1 MTAVV
6 DVAAEEEVAARLR
19 RLVDRALGEDVL
31 AEPDVGHAVLVVTD
45 TLAAILGAAAEPDVA
60 AFAGAAP
67 HIGGH
72 GASTV
77 LATGARTSPYAAA
90 LANGQAAVRLELDEG
105 NQFAANHPAAHTL
118 PAVLAVAEEL
128 DAPGSAFLAAGAAA
142 YEVAVRVGRGTRLRR
157 AVHPFGTTMACGAA
171 VGVARLRGL
180 DLDTTV
186 RAVQIA
192 AALTPASTQRAAN
205 TGATVR
211 NAITGVTAAS
221 GVLAVELAGTG
232 TTADVRALHTVYG
245 EVLGEAFDDRALDD
259 GLGELR
265 YLSRNYLKLHA
276 CSRWNHAPIEAL
288 AALVDEHGIRVDD
301 VESVEVATYDPASRL
316 DGTAPTSGFG
326 GKHSI
331 PYSLA
336 ARLLLGH
343 NGIAA
348 YTDEV
353 AADPAL
359 RDLMAR
365 VRVVEDPALTHLTP
379 AVRAARV
386 TVRLHDGRTLIAE
399 EDRAPGGFDRPY
411 DRTTLRAKH
420 DELLGRTLL
429 GPAASAVLRWCE
441 ELPRA
446 DSIRGLDRLVAA
458 RA

>member
-1 MTAVV
+1 MT
-6 DVAAEEEVAARLR
+6 RLR
-19 RLVDRALGEDVL
+19 GLVDWALGDDVL
-31 AEPDVGHAVLVVTD
+31 AEADEEHAVLVVTD
-45 TLAAILGAAAEPDVA
+45 TVAAIVGAAVEPEVAGFGAAAPHLGGR
-60 AFAGAAP
+60 GAA
-67 HIGGH
+67 
-72 GASTV
+72 TV

-105 NQFAANHPAAHTL
+105 NQFAANHPGAHTL

-128 DAPGSAFLAAGAAA
+128 DAGGPAFLAAGAAA
-142 YEVAVRVGRGTRLRR
+142 YEVAVRVAAGTHLRR

-180 DLDTTV
+180 DADTTV
-186 RAVQIA
+186 RAVRIA

-205 TGATVR
+205 NGATVR

-221 GVLAVELAGTG
+221 GVLAVELATTG
-232 TTADVRALHTVYG
+232 TTADPRALDTVYG
-245 EVLGEAFDDRALDD
+245 EVLGDDFDDSRLDD

-265 YLSRNYLKLHA
+265 YLTRNYVKLHA

-288 AALVDEHGIRVDD
+288 AALVAEHGAAAAD
-301 VESVEVATYDPASRL
+301 VESVEVATYDPATRL

-331 PYSLA
+331 PYSMA
-336 ARLLLGH
+336 VRLLLGH

-353 AADPAL
+353 AADPAVH
-359 RDLMAR
+359 DLMAR
-365 VRVVEDPALTHLTP
+365 VRVVEDPELTRLAP

-386 TVRLHDGRTLIAE
+386 TVRLRDGRTLTAR

-411 DRTTLRAKH
+411 DAGTLRAKH
-420 DELLGRTLL
+420 EELL
-429 GPAASAVLRWCE
+429 GPAAAGVLGWCE
-441 ELPRA
+441 ALPHA
-446 DSIRGLDRLVAA
+446 GSVRGLDRIVA
-458 RA
+458 RS

>member
-1 MTAVV
+1 M
-6 DVAAEEEVAARLR
+6 
-19 RLVDRALGEDVL
+19 LVGS
-31 AEPDVGHAVLVVTD
+31 DVGHAVLVVTD
-45 TLAAILGAAAEPDVA
+45 TLAAILGAAAETEVA
-60 AFAGAAP
+60 AFADVAP
-67 HIGGH
+67 HIGGD
-72 GASTV
+72 GGSTV

-105 NQFAANHPAAHTL
+105 NQFAANHPSAHTL

-128 DAPGSAFLAAGAAA
+128 DAGGSAFLVACVAA
-142 YEVAVRVGRGTRLRR
+142 YEVAARVGRGTRLRR

-180 DLDTTV
+180 ASDTTV

-221 GVLAVELAGTG
+221 GVLAVELAVTG
-232 TTADVRALHTVYG
+232 TTADPRALHTVYG

-265 YLSRNYLKLHA
+265 YLTRNYVKLHA
-276 CSRWNHAPIEAL
+276 CSRWNHPPIEAL
-288 AALVDEHGIRVDD
+288 AALVDEHGIRPNS
-301 VESVEVATYDPASRL
+301 VESVEVATYDHATRL
-316 DGTAPTSGFG
+316 DGTAPTGGFG

-331 PYSLA
+331 PYSVA

-343 NGIAA
+343 NGIEA

-353 AADPAL
+353 AANPAL
-359 RDLMAR
+359 HDLMAR
-365 VRVVEDPALTHLTP
+365 VRVVEDPALTHLAP

-386 TVRLHDGRTLIAE
+386 AVRLHDGRTLIAQ

-411 DRTTLRAKH
+411 DRPTLRAKH
-420 DELLGRTLL
+420 DELLGRTLS
-429 GPAASAVLRWCE
+429 GIAASGVLGWCE
-441 ELPRA
+441 ALPDA
-446 DSIRGLDRLVAA
+446 VSVRGLDRLVGR